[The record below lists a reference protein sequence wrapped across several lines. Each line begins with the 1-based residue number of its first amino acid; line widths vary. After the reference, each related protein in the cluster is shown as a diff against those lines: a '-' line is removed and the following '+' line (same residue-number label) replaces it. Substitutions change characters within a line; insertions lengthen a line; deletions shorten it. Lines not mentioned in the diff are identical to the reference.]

1 MRTVR
6 KTRAQFSAYAQGMRK
21 RYFLAVAAVTLALG
35 GCAHKTTAGDYAQS
49 TAVPS
54 ASAAVTANTEI
65 FSGVVTRLTPMT
77 GGVQVTF
84 MLPDGEYKTAAF
96 ESADGISV
104 GDSVSVDGQ
113 EIAVVDTGEQALG
126 DITMPGLLA
135 DIEAAEPD
143 FADDHTLGGVLLAAD
158 FAGMESADVTNALA
172 ILPTEDDATLLCYIE
187 TAKPQDATTGFESY
201 ADAIV
206 ATYTDDPY
214 APAPCTDACALAQSA
229 SVTSGDDWALMIIA
243 PDDQKSALLDAVS
256 AWQESEVRHD

>member
-1 MRTVR
+1 MRTAR
-6 KTRAQFSAYAQGMRK
+6 KTRALFSAYAQGMRK
-21 RYFLAVAAVTLALG
+21 RYFLAAAAVTLALG
-35 GCAHKTTAGDYAQS
+35 GCAHKTIARDHAQS
-49 TAVPS
+49 TAMPS
-54 ASAAVTANTEI
+54 ASATVIANTEA

-77 GGVQVTF
+77 GGVRVTF
-84 MLPDGEYKTAAF
+84 MLPDGKYKTAAF
-96 ESADGISV
+96 DNADGVSV

-113 EIAVVDTGEQALG
+113 EITVVDTGEQALG

-135 DIEAAEPD
+135 DIEAAVPD

-158 FAGMESADVTNALA
+158 FAGMEPADVTNALA

-187 TAKPQDATTGFESY
+187 TAKPQDATAGFESY

-229 SVTSGDDWALMIIA
+229 SITAGDDWALMIIA